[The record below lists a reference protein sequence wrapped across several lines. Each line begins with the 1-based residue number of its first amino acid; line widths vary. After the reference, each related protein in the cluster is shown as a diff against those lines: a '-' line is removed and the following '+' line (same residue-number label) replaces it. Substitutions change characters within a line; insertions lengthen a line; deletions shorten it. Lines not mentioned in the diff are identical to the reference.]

1 MHSLKYTIYNSYDDN
16 NNMPLMA
23 SIQIIK
29 SYDPKEKIEMGIKI
43 SKYTYFVNREKFE
56 TKDIIKNNKE
66 NNINKLFNKLDKL
79 KLNELKNKYYTDKEE
94 ERKKHWEL
102 EYDMFKVV
110 GTFDNVPDEIKEIEK
125 IINLSEFIEECR
137 NEEEYE

>member
-29 SYDPKEKIEMGIKI
+29 SYDPKEKNEMGIKI

-79 KLNELKNKYYTDKEE
+79 KLNELKNNYYTDKED

-110 GTFDNVPDEIKEIEK
+110 RTFDNVPDEIKEIEK

>member
-29 SYDPKEKIEMGIKI
+29 SYDPKEKNEMGIKI

-56 TKDIIKNNKE
+56 TKDIIKNNKG

-79 KLNELKNKYYTDKEE
+79 KLNELKNNYYTDKED

>member
-29 SYDPKEKIEMGIKI
+29 SYDPKEKNEMGIKI

-79 KLNELKNKYYTDKEE
+79 KLNELKNNYYTDKED